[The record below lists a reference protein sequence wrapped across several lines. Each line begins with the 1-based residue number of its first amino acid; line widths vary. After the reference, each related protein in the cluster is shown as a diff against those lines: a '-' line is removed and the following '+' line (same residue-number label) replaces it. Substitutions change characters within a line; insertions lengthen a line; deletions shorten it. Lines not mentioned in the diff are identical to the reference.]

1 MISSVCFALV
11 YLVESFISFYYFET
25 KFDKKI
31 KNLFLFIIFSFFG
44 FFSFV
49 FSQINSIPI
58 LNVVIYLFV
67 NYLILTFCYYT
78 SIKSRIFNTLALTIL
93 MIVSETIVMSFL
105 TFLFDSNIEQIIPNN
120 TYLLSLSVLSKLVFF
135 ISVYLLAKFT
145 TKEKKQESFVLSSF
159 LCILPLSSIILVICV
174 HYIYLTNDINDS
186 IKITLSICNA
196 LILLSNVIVFYV
208 YEHTLKTNRK
218 YTEILVLQQKEKNT
232 SDYYELL
239 REQNENSKVLIHD
252 ITKHLNTVKQLS
264 EDKDSNI
271 AKYISEIVNDF
282 SVMNPIDYCNN
293 PTVNLI
299 THRYYE
305 ICKKNNINFS
315 INIKN
320 ANIDFIKEHDITAL
334 LDNLLENAV
343 ESALQTNDKF
353 IDFSIC
359 TRNSN
364 FVIIKVSN
372 SCNKKPKYIN
382 GNLVSSKNTSCTH
395 GIGTRSIKR
404 VVAKYSGNLEMK
416 YDSDSNTFTSTIGLN
431 FNSQTI
437 NQQ

>member
-1 MISSVCFALV
+1 MISNICYALV
-11 YLVESFISFYYFET
+11 FLIEILISFYYFDF
-25 KFDKKI
+25 KFERKI
-31 KNLFLFIIFSFFG
+31 SAKFIPIFIIPTGLIIYAINFIEIPLINAISFYVCNFTVLIVCYNTNIKSALYTNFILLFFMIITELIVVFPFSVLFN
-44 FFSFV
+44 FSLFE
-49 FSQINSIPI
+49 SQSDDFI
-58 LNVVIYLFV
+58 LIIQAIISKLFYFIFI
-67 NYLILTFCYYT
+67 YLILKISEKESKSSSPKF
-78 SIKSRIFNTLALTIL
+78 SI
-93 MIVSETIVMSFL
+93 
-105 TFLFDSNIEQIIPNN
+105 
-120 TYLLSLSVLSKLVFF
+120 LLCVLP
-135 ISVYLLAKFT
+135 IA
-145 TKEKKQESFVLSSF
+145 
-159 LCILPLSSIILVICV
+159 SIILLHTNVYLCT
-174 HYIYLTNDINDS
+174 IYSVSNGF
-186 IKITLSICNA
+186 KIAIIIGNILV
-196 LILLSNVIVFYV
+196 LLSNIIVFYV
-208 YEHTLKTNRK
+208 YELTIRINQK
-218 YTEILVLQQKEKNT
+218 YTQILLDKQKEKNT

-252 ITKHLNTVKQLS
+252 ITKHLNTIKQLS
-264 EDKDSNI
+264 EDKNSNI
-271 AKYISEIVNDF
+271 AQYISEIVNDF

-293 PTVNLI
+293 PTINLI

-364 FVIIKVSN
+364 FVIIKISN

-382 GNLVSSKNTSCTH
+382 GILVSSKNTSGMH
-395 GIGTRSIKR
+395 GIGIRSIKR
-404 VVAKYSGNLEMK
+404 VVAKYNGNLEME

-431 FNSQTI
+431 SNSQTI

>member
-1 MISSVCFALV
+1 MTVNFSILYILHFCEIPIV
-11 YLVESFISFYYFET
+11 
-25 KFDKKI
+25 
-31 KNLFLFIIFSFFG
+31 NLLG
-44 FFSFV
+44 FFACNFLVSR
-49 FSQINSIPI
+49 ICYKTK
-58 LNVVIYLFV
+58 LKTALF
-67 NYLILTFCYYT
+67 NNLILLF
-78 SIKSRIFNTLALTIL
+78 L
-93 MIVSETIVMSFL
+93 MIVTEIIVFYFSSIIFRID
-105 TFLFDSNIEQIIPNN
+105 LFESYNDDYILIIQAVICK
-120 TYLLSLSVLSKLVFF
+120 LLYFLSVHLIIKISQNENTDGNSKFSIL
-135 ISVYLLAKFT
+135 
-145 TKEKKQESFVLSSF
+145 
-159 LCILPLSSIILVICV
+159 LCILPIASIILM
-174 HYIYLTNDINDS
+174 HTTIYLCIIYPVNE
-186 IKITLSICNA
+186 KFKLSLVLGN
-196 LILLSNVIVFYV
+196 LLLLFSNIIVFYINELIIK
-208 YEHTLKTNRK
+208 YNHK
-218 YTEILVLQQKEKNT
+218 YTQILLDKQKEKNT
-232 SDYYELL
+232 SNYYELL

-252 ITKHLNTVKQLS
+252 ITRHLNTVKQLS

-431 FNSQTI
+431 SNSQTI

>member
-1 MISSVCFALV
+1 MF
-11 YLVESFISFYYFET
+11 
-25 KFDKKI
+25 
-31 KNLFLFIIFSFFG
+31 
-44 FFSFV
+44 
-49 FSQINSIPI
+49 
-58 LNVVIYLFV
+58 
-67 NYLILTFCYYT
+67 
-78 SIKSRIFNTLALTIL
+78 
-93 MIVSETIVMSFL
+93 
-105 TFLFDSNIEQIIPNN
+105 SNI
-120 TYLLSLSVLSKLVFF
+120 
-135 ISVYLLAKFT
+135 
-145 TKEKKQESFVLSSF
+145 
-159 LCILPLSSIILVICV
+159 
-174 HYIYLTNDINDS
+174 
-186 IKITLSICNA
+186 
-196 LILLSNVIVFYV
+196 IVFYINELIIK
-208 YEHTLKTNRK
+208 YNHK
-218 YTEILVLQQKEKNT
+218 YTQILLDKQKEKNT
-232 SDYYELL
+232 SNYYELL

-252 ITKHLNTVKQLS
+252 ITRHLNTVKQLS

-431 FNSQTI
+431 SNSQTI

>member
-1 MISSVCFALV
+1 MISNICYALV
-11 YLVESFISFYYFET
+11 FLIEILISFYYFDF
-25 KFDKKI
+25 KFERKI
-31 KNLFLFIIFSFFG
+31 SAKFIPIFIIPTGLILYAINFIEIPLINAISFYVCNFTVLIVCYNTNIKSALYTNFILLFFMIITELIVVFPFSVLFN
-44 FFSFV
+44 FSLFE
-49 FSQINSIPI
+49 SQSDDFI
-58 LNVVIYLFV
+58 LIIQAIISKLFYFIFI
-67 NYLILTFCYYT
+67 YLILKISEKESKSSSPKF
-78 SIKSRIFNTLALTIL
+78 SI
-93 MIVSETIVMSFL
+93 
-105 TFLFDSNIEQIIPNN
+105 
-120 TYLLSLSVLSKLVFF
+120 LLCVLP
-135 ISVYLLAKFT
+135 IA
-145 TKEKKQESFVLSSF
+145 
-159 LCILPLSSIILVICV
+159 SIILLHTNVYLCT
-174 HYIYLTNDINDS
+174 IYSVSNGF
-186 IKITLSICNA
+186 KIAIIIGNILV
-196 LILLSNVIVFYV
+196 LLSNIIVFYV
-208 YEHTLKTNRK
+208 YELTIRINQK
-218 YTEILVLQQKEKNT
+218 YTQILLDKQKEKNT

-252 ITKHLNTVKQLS
+252 ITKHLNTIKQLS
-264 EDKDSNI
+264 EDKNSNI
-271 AKYISEIVNDF
+271 AQYISEIVNDF

-293 PTVNLI
+293 PTINLI

-334 LDNLLENAV
+334 LDNHLENAV

-364 FVIIKVSN
+364 FVIIKISN

-382 GNLVSSKNTSCTH
+382 GILVSSKNTSGMH
-395 GIGTRSIKR
+395 GIGIRSIKR
-404 VVAKYSGNLEMK
+404 VVAKYNGNLEME

-431 FNSQTI
+431 SNSQTI